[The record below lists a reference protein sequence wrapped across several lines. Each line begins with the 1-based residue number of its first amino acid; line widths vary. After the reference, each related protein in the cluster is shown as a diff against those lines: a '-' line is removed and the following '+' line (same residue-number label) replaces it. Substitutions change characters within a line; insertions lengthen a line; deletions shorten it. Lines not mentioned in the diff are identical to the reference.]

1 MQQTPTQEPLQEQV
15 SAEAQET
22 VTQPPLEETLTF
34 APEKKGKLGKNIKRI
49 ILWGLL
55 AAVVLSIGF
64 VIYSLFFK
72 KEPPPEMMTAFAS
85 ISTIETKVQGSGS
98 VTAQEKQDVPGLAK
112 GEVLEVFV
120 SVGDQVEVGD
130 PLFTVNDEEIL
141 TDLNEYQAS
150 LDQAY
155 KNVELVQEEIA
166 SQDMRAEFSGKT
178 LSVNCEKGQ
187 IVSKGEVLGVLADD
201 SSMKLVSYYSVAYID
216 DIAVGQTA
224 DVSIPKSMALVTG
237 TVSRIERISKITDEG
252 AVLFEVEISIDN
264 PGSLTKGMVATA
276 VIHTPAGD
284 VTPAEAATLS
294 FNQEENI
301 KAGTSGEIT
310 SVAMRD
316 YYSFEAGEQLF
327 TIKNEDLESRL
338 ASELKALD
346 AAKKNYD
353 TIAEQYKYYAPTAEI
368 AGQVVAVNIA
378 EGDEL
383 TGGGNAVVSVADL
396 SRMMM
401 DVEIDEMYVSSLVP
415 GMPVSVSASYDGGA
429 TYDGVLSSVSLQATV
444 GTGMSTFPAKI
455 EILNAQGLM
464 SGMWLDYEITTN
476 RVENCLTVPSNAV
489 KYVEGGTV
497 CFVRQVQEWH
507 NVAQLEPVADGESD
521 GEMTGDAV
529 AGEDEALPEGMLDA
543 NTAAQIPEGFTAV
556 WVTTGAS
563 DASQIEITEGLQE
576 GDEVATTAVQENP
589 YGMMY

>member
-72 KEPPPEMMTAFAS
+72 KEPPPEMMTAVAS

-415 GMPVSVSASYDGGA
+415 GMPVSISASYDGGA
-429 TYDGVLSSVSLQATV
+429 MYDGVLSSVSLQATV

>member
-1 MQQTPTQEPLQEQV
+1 
-15 SAEAQET
+15 
-22 VTQPPLEETLTF
+22 
-34 APEKKGKLGKNIKRI
+34 
-49 ILWGLL
+49 
-55 AAVVLSIGF
+55 
-64 VIYSLFFK
+64 
-72 KEPPPEMMTAFAS
+72 
-85 ISTIETKVQGSGS
+85 
-98 VTAQEKQDVPGLAK
+98 
-112 GEVLEVFV
+112 
-120 SVGDQVEVGD
+120 
-130 PLFTVNDEEIL
+130 
-141 TDLNEYQAS
+141 
-150 LDQAY
+150 
-155 KNVELVQEEIA
+155 
-166 SQDMRAEFSGKT
+166 
-178 LSVNCEKGQ
+178 
-187 IVSKGEVLGVLADD
+187 
-201 SSMKLVSYYSVAYID
+201 MKLVSYYSVAYID

-327 TIKNEDLESRL
+327 TIKNEDLESQL

-396 SRMMM
+396 SRMIM

-429 TYDGVLSSVSLQATV
+429 MYDGVLSSVSLQATV

>member
-338 ASELKALD
+338 ARELKAID

-396 SRMMM
+396 SRMIM

-415 GMPVSVSASYDGGA
+415 GMPVSISASYDGGA
-429 TYDGVLSSVSLQATV
+429 MYDGVLSSVSLQATV

>member
-383 TGGGNAVVSVADL
+383 TGGGSAVVSVADL
-396 SRMMM
+396 SRMIM

-415 GMPVSVSASYDGGA
+415 GMPVSISASYDGGA
-429 TYDGVLSSVSLQATV
+429 MYDGVLSSVSLQATV

-556 WVTTGAS
+556 GVTTGAS

>member
-1 MQQTPTQEPLQEQV
+1 M
-15 SAEAQET
+15 
-22 VTQPPLEETLTF
+22 
-34 APEKKGKLGKNIKRI
+34 
-49 ILWGLL
+49 
-55 AAVVLSIGF
+55 
-64 VIYSLFFK
+64 
-72 KEPPPEMMTAFAS
+72 
-85 ISTIETKVQGSGS
+85 
-98 VTAQEKQDVPGLAK
+98 
-112 GEVLEVFV
+112 
-120 SVGDQVEVGD
+120 
-130 PLFTVNDEEIL
+130 
-141 TDLNEYQAS
+141 
-150 LDQAY
+150 
-155 KNVELVQEEIA
+155 
-166 SQDMRAEFSGKT
+166 
-178 LSVNCEKGQ
+178 
-187 IVSKGEVLGVLADD
+187 
-201 SSMKLVSYYSVAYID
+201 
-216 DIAVGQTA
+216 
-224 DVSIPKSMALVTG
+224 
-237 TVSRIERISKITDEG
+237 
-252 AVLFEVEISIDN
+252 EISIDN

-284 VTPAEAATLS
+284 VTPAEAGHAEL
-294 FNQEENI
+294 QP
-301 KAGTSGEIT
+301 GGEHQGRNVNT
-310 SVAMRD
+310 RSSVMRD

-415 GMPVSVSASYDGGA
+415 GMPVSVSASYDGG
-429 TYDGVLSSVSLQATV
+429 TMYEGVLSSVSLQATV

-507 NVAQLEPVADGESD
+507 NVAQLETVTEGEEAQSSD
-521 GEMTGDAV
+521 DEMTGDAV
-529 AGEDEALPEGMLDA
+529 AGEGEALPEGMLDA

-563 DASQIEITEGLQE
+563 DASQIEITEGLQK